1 MSTLSRRRFLHSI
14 GATAAVLRTVPLR
27 AATQLPIAFSTLGC
41 PKWPWKTIL
50 ENARANGYAAIEL
63 RGIEGEMNLPK
74 RQEFAPGA
82 VAASLKDLS
91 ALNLKVSDLGASSML
106 HSPDEAKR
114 TEQIDEAKR
123 FIDLAHTLAV
133 PYVRVFPNNYVANE
147 SKATTI
153 ARIADA
159 LRGLATYAKGSGVTV
174 IVESHGD
181 FTDSPSLLDLMK
193 QSGDGVALLWDTHHT
208 CVEGKEKPADT
219 FAALGSYVRHT
230 HIKDSVPAGADRH
243 YVLTGKGDVPIAD
256 IVRTLV
262 AGGYRGYYCFEWEKT
277 WHPDIDE
284 PEVAIPQYANAMR
297 GYLTDAGYKS

>member
-1 MSTLSRRRFLHSI
+1 MSTLTRRRFLQSV
-14 GATAAVLRTVPLR
+14 GASAAVIRSGPVR
-27 AATQLPIAFSTLGC
+27 AATQMPIAFSTLGC

-82 VAASLKDLS
+82 VATTLKDLS
-91 ALNLKVSDLGASSML
+91 ALDLKVSDLGSSAML
-106 HSPDEAKR
+106 HSPDQAKR
-114 TEQIDEAKR
+114 NEQMDEAKR
-123 FIDLAHTLAV
+123 FIDLAHTLNV
-133 PYVRVFPNNYVANE
+133 PYVRVFGNNYVANE
-147 SKATTI
+147 PKATTI

-159 LRGLATYAKGSGVTV
+159 LRSLGHLREGQRRHHHRRIARRL
-174 IVESHGD
+174 HR
-181 FTDSPSLLDLMK
+181 FTPLLELMK

-208 CVEGKEKPADT
+208 YVEGKEKPADT
-219 FAALGSYVRHT
+219 FAALGRYVRHT

-243 YVLTGKGDVPIAD
+243 YVLTGKGDLPIAD

-262 AGGYRGYYCFEWEKT
+262 AGGYSGYYCFEWEKT

-284 PEVAIPQYANAMR
+284 PEVAIPQYAKAMR
-297 GYLTDAGYKS
+297 GYLTNAGWKA

>member
-1 MSTLSRRRFLHSI
+1 MSSLTRRRFLRSV
-14 GATAAVLRTVPLR
+14 GASAAVIRAVRLR
-27 AATQLPIAFSTLGC
+27 AAVPMPIAFSTLGC

-63 RGIEGEMNLPK
+63 RGIEGEMNLP
-74 RQEFAPGA
+74 RRPEFAPGA
-82 VAASLKDLS
+82 VAGTLKDLS
-91 ALNLKVSDLGASSML
+91 AADLKISDLGSSAML
-106 HSPDEAKR
+106 HSPDDAKR
-114 TEQIDEAKR
+114 NEQIDEARR
-123 FIDLAHTLAV
+123 FIDLAHALSV
-133 PYVRVFPNNYVANE
+133 PYVRVFGNNYVANE
-147 SKATTI
+147 PKATTI

-159 LRGLATYAKGSGVTV
+159 LRGLATYAKGSNVTV

-193 QSGDGVALLWDTHHT
+193 QAGDGVALLWDTHHT

-219 FAALGSYVRHT
+219 FAALGRYVRHT
-230 HIKDSVPAGADRH
+230 HIKDSVPAGAERH

-262 AGGYRGYYCFEWEKT
+262 AGGYAGYYCFEWEKA

-297 GYLTDAGYKS
+297 GYLAEAGFKG